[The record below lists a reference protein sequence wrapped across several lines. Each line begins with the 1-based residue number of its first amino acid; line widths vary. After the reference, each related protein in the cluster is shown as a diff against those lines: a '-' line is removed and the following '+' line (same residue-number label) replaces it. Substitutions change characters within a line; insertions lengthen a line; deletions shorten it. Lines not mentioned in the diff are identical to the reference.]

1 MCYVAEDYSKEILL
15 SECSNDVD
23 KSYELP
29 DGNCITIGK
38 ERFQCPELLFRPMK
52 GTVNLSTY
60 FFNRYW
66 TEYLHILELS
76 FLSWKSLPLLLVLVL
91 HRKILQQKPVIKSW
105 HMSCRFQALQL
116 FRLSNMRLWV
126 FLVKGNLEK
135 RCWRIQFVICCLREV
150 FYPM

>member
-1 MCYVAEDYSKEILL
+1 MKEKLCYVAEDYSKEILL

-76 FLSWKSLPLLLVLVL
+76 FLSWKSLPLLLVQVCITQKNSGMNNTTPTKTSN
-91 HRKILQQKPVIKSW
+91 KIMAHGHAVFKLFN
-105 HMSCRFQALQL
+105 CFGFQ
-116 FRLSNMRLWV
+116 
-126 FLVKGNLEK
+126 
-135 RCWRIQFVICCLREV
+135 ICGFERS
-150 FYPM
+150 